1 MQGNSGCL
9 SFFDSS
15 TSLIYFLTTFQTRF
29 VRPQIT
35 NVSNRPAA
43 LLIAVSKVEGFVFVA
58 LIIVIIMQNALNP
71 ALTTMIL
78 FVDLTG
84 KPTFAI
90 AI

>member
-1 MQGNSGCL
+1 MFI
-9 SFFDSS
+9 FFNSS
-15 TSLIYFLTTFQTRF
+15 TSLIYFLKAFPTRF

-43 LLIAVSKVEGFVFVA
+43 LLIAVLKVEGFVFVA

-71 ALTTMIL
+71 ALITMIL

>member
-1 MQGNSGCL
+1 MMGSAK
-9 SFFDSS
+9 
-15 TSLIYFLTTFQTRF
+15 TSVATLTAIKLASRERF

-43 LLIAVSKVEGFVFVA
+43 LLIAVSK
-58 LIIVIIMQNALNP
+58 NALNP